1 MTGIRRGSQVLTIGL
16 VTGGLLLF
24 AAFAPIPLPTAAY
37 AQEAFNSNPRSAQEA
52 IDMLVMANRILSS
65 EGIFDAYGHV
75 SIRNPENPK
84 TFFIARAVAPEQVT
98 KKDILEVDFEG
109 NVVTQTTMK
118 PYQERIIHA
127 SIYKV
132 RPDVNSVIHAHPE
145 PIIAFSISDVPLRPI
160 RDSKFCPSV
169 PVYDEYDFVS
179 PGNTGMLVT
188 TKDQGE
194 RLARRLGS
202 GLAVLMRGHG
212 YTVVGSTLPGAVANA
227 ISLRDNAVILLMA
240 VQLGEPK
247 YLSAEECKEAAT
259 SGGNPDPGRA
269 WNAWVQRVKKAMP
282 DMK

>member
-1 MTGIRRGSQVLTIGL
+1 
-16 VTGGLLLF
+16 
-24 AAFAPIPLPTAAY
+24 
-37 AQEAFNSNPRSAQEA
+37 
-52 IDMLVMANRILSS
+52 MLVMANRILSM
-65 EGIFDAYGHV
+65 EGIFDIYGHV

-84 TFFIARAVAPEQVT
+84 TFFIARAIAPEQVT

-132 RPDVNSVIHAHPE
+132 RPDVNSVIHSHPE
-145 PIIAFSISDVPLRPI
+145 PIIAFSVSDVPLRPI
-160 RDSKFCPSV
+160 VNQGAKFFPSV
-169 PVYDEYDFVS
+169 PVYDGYDFVT

-212 YTVVGSTLPGAVANA
+212 YTVVGSTLPGAVDNA
-227 ISLRDNAVILLMA
+227 ISLRDNAVISLMA
-240 VQLGEPK
+240 LQLGKPK
-247 YLSAEECKEAAT
+247 YLSAEECKGAAT
-259 SGGNPDPGRA
+259 GGGSPERA
-269 WNAWVQRVKKAMP
+269 WNAWVQRVRNSMP
-282 DMK
+282 DMR